1 MLTSIRLRN
10 LKAWEDSGDIAL
22 APLTLLYGANGAG
35 KSSIAHALQALRSVL
50 ATDITRPDAVADA
63 VPAAQF
69 LDVVR
74 DHDPLRRI
82 GIDLGWRDAAQDAT
96 QRLSL
101 TLGLD
106 DQGRSRLFAV
116 DGQSGGT
123 ATPATRLPGL
133 VASARDAIGRFS
145 HLGPLRARP
154 RRRYPIP
161 RHPPRDVGSR
171 GQLAIAAMA
180 AADAAGRRLA
190 ARADAAPQG
199 FVRFIA
205 ERLSRLG
212 LIDDLTLATDHG
224 AGGDGLVVRVTGRAG
239 GPAVSLADAGFGVSQ
254 ILPAAVAAFHVPAG
268 TTLWMEQPE
277 LHLHAAAQTAL
288 GDLMVDAVSAWEN
301 GRPRAVQIILET
313 HSEALLNRIQRR
325 IAEGMLAA
333 DQLAVHWCP
342 GTVPATIEQLHIDET
357 GEILNWPDGVFG
369 DEMAELTA
377 RAMATARRRTQPPEG
392 GGA

>member
-35 KSSIAHALQALRSVL
+35 KSSIAQALQALQTVL
-50 ATDITRPDAVADA
+50 AAGIAGGDALAEA

-74 DHDPLRRI
+74 DHDPRRRI
-82 GIDLGWRDAAQDAT
+82 GIDLGWRNSDQPDT
-96 QRLSL
+96 PQRLQLS
-101 TLGLD
+101 LGLD
-106 DQGRSRLFAV
+106 DQGRCRLYTVNGQAV
-116 DGQSGGT
+116 EAAGGDVC
-123 ATPATRLPGL
+123 RLL
-133 VASARDAIGRFS
+133 ASARDAMGRFS

-154 RRRYPIP
+154 RRRYPMP
-161 RHPPRDVGSR
+161 QRPPADVGSR

-180 AADAAGRRLA
+180 AADAAGRALS
-190 ARADAAPQG
+190 ARGDDAPQG
-199 FVRFIA
+199 FIRFIA

-254 ILPAAVAAFHVPAG
+254 ILPAAIAAFHVPAG

-342 GTVPATIEQLHIDET
+342 GTVPATIERLHIDET
-357 GEILNWPDGVFG
+357 GEILNWPDDVFG

-377 RAMATARRRTQPPEG
+377 RAMAAARRRTQPPQG
-392 GGA
+392 SGA